1 MTDPTA
7 VPPPRVPREQPPSLE
22 HLAELRAEVARLE
35 AELGVRPSAGADAGA
50 TVPSPPAA
58 PRGGGWWRGP
68 VVVVCLVLS
77 AVLAPLA
84 LVATWAH
91 DEVSDTDRYLE
102 TVAPLAKDPAVQSAV
117 SDRITEELLT
127 RLDVRA
133 VTDEAVDAL
142 AAQGLNGRVTTSLK
156 SLGTPLA
163 NAIEN
168 FVGTQV
174 QRVVA
179 SDAFTD
185 AWVEVNREA
194 HGQMVAVL
202 TGETGGAVE
211 VEGAAVKLNLAAL
224 IEGVKQRLID
234 AGFELAERIPEVQA
248 TFTLFESADL
258 AKAQTLFRVL
268 DGLARALP
276 IAALILFVTAVLVSR
291 RRRRTLVAGSLVI
304 AGSMLLLGLALNA
317 FRVLYLD
324 AIPTD
329 SLPADA
335 AGVIY
340 DQLVH
345 FIRLNLRAVLVLFLA
360 IAAVAWVS
368 GPDPAPVSVRRGA
381 TRAFDVVRHGSDRA
395 GLGTGRVGEFL
406 GRYRGPIRALVAGL
420 VVVVYVLTDHPT
432 GGSTIKLLAVAALVL
447 VIIEVLAREPAPDQ
461 DAATVSGATPPGDQA
476 TTQDQ
481 TETTTETPAES
492 ASLVGPT
499 QK

>member
-7 VPPPRVPREQPPSLE
+7 APPPGVPPEPSPSLE

-35 AELGVRPSAGADAGA
+35 AELGVRPSAAADAGSA
-50 TVPSPPAA
+50 APSPAA
-58 PRGGGWWRGP
+58 GRGAGSWWRGP
-68 VVVVCLVLS
+68 VVVVCLVLA

-91 DEVSDTDRYLE
+91 DEVSDTDRYVE
-102 TVAPLAKDPAVQSAV
+102 TVAPLAENPDVQRAV
-117 SDRITEELLT
+117 SARITEELLS
-127 RLDVRA
+127 RLDVKA
-133 VTDEAVDAL
+133 VTDEAVAAL
-142 AAQGLNGRVTTSLK
+142 AARGLNDRVATSLE

-168 FVGTQV
+168 FVRTQV
-174 QRVVA
+174 ERVVA

-234 AGFELAERIPEVQA
+234 AGFALAERIPEVQA

-276 IAALILFVTAVLVSR
+276 IAALILFAVAVLVSR

-304 AGSMLLLGLALNA
+304 AGSMLMLGLALNA

-324 AIPTD
+324 AVPTD
-329 SLPADA
+329 QLPADA

-368 GPDPAPVSVRRGA
+368 GSDPAQVSVRRGA
-381 TRAFDVVRHGSDRA
+381 TRAFDAVRHGSDRA
-395 GLGTGRVGEFL
+395 GLGTGPVGQFL
-406 GRYRGPIRALVAGL
+406 GRYRGPIRALVGGL
-420 VVVVYVLTDHPT
+420 VVMVYVLTDHPT
-432 GGSTIKLLAVAALVL
+432 GGSTITLLAVAALVL
-447 VIIEVLAREPAPDQ
+447 IIVEVLARDPADQ
-461 DAATVSGATPPGDQA
+461 DAAADSGATLPGDEAASQA
-476 TTQDQ
+476 QPPTDTP
-481 TETTTETPAES
+481 TEGET
-492 ASLVGPT
+492 LVGPT
-499 QK
+499 HR

>member
-1 MTDPTA
+1 MG
-7 VPPPRVPREQPPSLE
+7 S
-22 HLAELRAEVARLE
+22 
-35 AELGVRPSAGADAGA
+35 
-50 TVPSPPAA
+50 
-58 PRGGGWWRGP
+58 WWRGP

-91 DEVSDTDRYLE
+91 DEVSDTDRYVE

-117 SDRITEELLT
+117 SDRITEELLS

-163 NAIEN
+163 NAIES

-174 QRVVA
+174 QRVIE

-234 AGFELAERIPEVQA
+234 AGFALAERIPEVQA

-276 IAALILFVTAVLVSR
+276 IAALILFVAAVLVSR

-317 FRVLYLD
+317 FRVVYLD

-329 SLPADA
+329 QLPADA

-368 GPDPAPVSVRRGA
+368 GPDTGSGVRTPGRDSCLRRRQAWFRSRRARNRTGRGVPRSLPRTDPRTGGRPGGRGVRAHRPPDRRQHHQAPGGRGTRAGHHRGA
-381 TRAFDVVRHGSDRA
+381 RSRARSGQ
-395 GLGTGRVGEFL
+395 GR
-406 GRYRGPIRALVAGL
+406 RYRLRCDGLRGTRRSAGPDRDRDRDAHREREPRRPDAEVVQSVFGRNGTALGDGEDSPPSGEVR
-420 VVVVYVLTDHPT
+420 VPPT
-432 GGSTIKLLAVAALVL
+432 G
-447 VIIEVLAREPAPDQ
+447 
-461 DAATVSGATPPGDQA
+461 SG
-476 TTQDQ
+476 
-481 TETTTETPAES
+481 
-492 ASLVGPT
+492 
-499 QK
+499 